1 MSKFY
6 SADFPMWGSV
16 VPGLSVIT
24 GFFAWPVS
32 FDPPQPPSAP
42 VDPLPLSGPD
52 EDLEADILTQPFE
65 DSDMTQPM
73 GPDSEDD
80 LHWPPPLDTGAEDPP
95 EEEEKV
101 QAAPAPTVTFK
112 TVAAI
117 QRPEPARTI
126 AFRYVF

>member
-1 MSKFY
+1 
-6 SADFPMWGSV
+6 MWGSV

-24 GFFAWPVS
+24 GFFGWPVA
-32 FDPPQPPSAP
+32 FDPPPPPPTA
-42 VDPLPLSGPD
+42 VDPLPLFGPD
-52 EDLEADILTQPFE
+52 EDPEADILTQPFE

-73 GPDSEDD
+73 GPDSEDED
-80 LHWPPPLDTGAEDPP
+80 LYWPPPLDTETKDPP
-95 EEEEKV
+95 VEEEKV

-117 QRPEPARTI
+117 QPPEPARTI